1 MSFRKRNIFIGNTT
15 QPIVSPSTS
24 ALPPGV
30 RPSPVNGQY
39 TTSTGT
45 PSLDSLFA
53 GHAGLP
59 LGCSLL
65 VEEPGTTD
73 YGGVLL
79 RYYAAEGIVQGH
91 AVTVIGTGDRWAKDL
106 PAVTKLDVKENYKE
120 KNHSGKMKIAWRY
133 ERLGEFGSGIGGF
146 AYNARRQNSA
156 SSSTVCVADPRTFC
170 HTFDLTKKLS
180 IPSDARLTFIDPPS
194 TATTQPFKRIL
205 SRLDTIISSAP
216 RALPHRIIIPSL
228 LSPALYPLHAS
239 SPQHLLWLFYGLRT
253 LLRKFPE
260 QLTIM
265 ISIPTGLYPRST
277 GLMRWA
283 EILSD
288 SVLELVP
295 LPHNVSSTSE
305 IAQEPQ
311 GLVHLWKLPVL
322 GEKGGG
328 ASTTPGVMGNL
339 AFMITRH
346 RFEII
351 AYTLP
356 PTSEVEKTDGSDG
369 GVTRVDL
376 EF

>member
-1 MSFRKRNIFIGNTT
+1 
-15 QPIVSPSTS
+15 
-24 ALPPGV
+24 
-30 RPSPVNGQY
+30 
-39 TTSTGT
+39 
-45 PSLDSLFA
+45 
-53 GHAGLP
+53 
-59 LGCSLL
+59 
-65 VEEPGTTD
+65 
-73 YGGVLL
+73 
-79 RYYAAEGIVQGH
+79 
-91 AVTVIGTGDRWAKDL
+91 
-106 PAVTKLDVKENYKE
+106 
-120 KNHSGKMKIAWRY
+120 
-133 ERLGEFGSGIGGF
+133 
-146 AYNARRQNSA
+146 
-156 SSSTVCVADPRTFC
+156 
-170 HTFDLTKKLS
+170 
-180 IPSDARLTFIDPPS
+180 
-194 TATTQPFKRIL
+194 
-205 SRLDTIISSAP
+205 
-216 RALPHRIIIPSL
+216 
-228 LSPALYPLHAS
+228 
-239 SPQHLLWLFYGLRT
+239 
-253 LLRKFPE
+253 
-260 QLTIM
+260 
-265 ISIPTGLYPRST
+265 
-277 GLMRWA
+277 MRWA